1 MKLTPHLKPTLLSR
15 LAAACYRRRLFV
27 LLGWVAAT
35 ALAIYLAGQYG
46 APATTDFGN
55 QTTQSGQAQKLLE
68 KHFPE
73 RAKDTITLAVHSN
86 APIDDPAIRDRVQRA
101 IDRLLAADHVDQV
114 TSPYDAPYQVTGDR
128 HTGYA
133 VATLDVSSADLPP
146 GDVTRLIS
154 DVTSD
159 SGDGVSLALG
169 GEAVNAAETPG
180 GGPADGIGLLAA
192 AIVLLIAFGS
202 VLAMGL
208 PILTAVFGIA
218 IGLSGLSLLQHVFP
232 APSFAP
238 ILATMIGLGVGID
251 YALFIVTRYREA
263 LAAGR
268 TPEEAVVTATAT
280 AGRAVLFAGGTVVVG
295 LLGLLLLGLDFMQG
309 VAVGSAVTVAMTMAA
324 AVTLLPAL
332 LGFAG
337 RRIDWL
343 SVHRRKQSATPWSAR
358 WAGVVFRRPVVAA
371 LLASVVLVLLGVP
384 ALSMRLSM
392 PDASTQPRNTSGY
405 ASHKILTDGFGDG
418 FDATLAVVVKLPSG
432 DPAALASRIGDVA
445 GVASVSPPQT
455 SPDGDLAILAV
466 RPTTGTQSAA
476 TAELVTRIRA
486 ELAGEPA
493 LVGGSAAAAIDY
505 AELTADRLPL
515 VVTVVVGLSLLLLVV
530 IFRSIPIALKAGLLN
545 LLSIGASF
553 GVLVAV
559 LQWGWLGEQLNFPT
573 TMPVTAWVPMIMF
586 PVLFGLS
593 MDYEVFLLSRVRE
606 AYDASGRTRE
616 AVRDGLTRT
625 ARVITAAAAI
635 MIAVF
640 LSVMLGAD
648 IGVKQLG
655 LGLAVAV
662 FVDATVVRLVLVPA
676 MMELFGTVNWWLPRW
691 LDRLL
696 PKVNLDAEPAV
707 PARRTPEAAA
717 V

>member
-358 WAGVVFRRPVVAA
+358 WAGVVFRRPVVAT

-707 PARRTPEAAA
+707 PARRTPEVAA

>member
-1 MKLTPHLKPTLLSR
+1 MKLTLLSR

-73 RAKDTITLAVHSN
+73 RAKDTITLAVHSK
-86 APIDDPAIRDRVQRA
+86 APIDEPAVRDRVQRA
-101 IDRLLAADHVDQV
+101 IDRLAAADHVDQV

-146 GDVTRLIS
+146 AEVTRLIS

-208 PILTAVFGIA
+208 PILAAVFGIA

-263 LAAGR
+263 LASGR

-332 LGFAG
+332 LGFTG
-337 RRIDWL
+337 RKIDWL

-358 WAGVVFRRPVVAA
+358 WAGVVFRRPVVAT
-371 LLASVVLVLLGVP
+371 LLASVVLVLLAVP
-384 ALSMRLSM
+384 ALSLRLSM

-476 TAELVTRIRA
+476 TAALVTRIRA

-676 MMELFGTVNWWLPRW
+676 MMELFGTANWWLPRW

-696 PKVNLDAEPAV
+696 PKVNLEAEPAE
-707 PARRTPEAAA
+707 PAHRTPEVAA

>member
-358 WAGVVFRRPVVAA
+358 WAGVVFRRPVVAT

>member
-101 IDRLLAADHVDQV
+101 IDRLAAADHVDQV

-309 VAVGSAVTVAMTMAA
+309 VAVGSVVTVAMTMAA

-358 WAGVVFRRPVVAA
+358 WAGVVFRRPVVAT

>member
-1 MKLTPHLKPTLLSR
+1 
-15 LAAACYRRRLFV
+15 
-27 LLGWVAAT
+27 
-35 ALAIYLAGQYG
+35 
-46 APATTDFGN
+46 
-55 QTTQSGQAQKLLE
+55 
-68 KHFPE
+68 
-73 RAKDTITLAVHSN
+73 
-86 APIDDPAIRDRVQRA
+86 
-101 IDRLLAADHVDQV
+101 
-114 TSPYDAPYQVTGDR
+114 
-128 HTGYA
+128 
-133 VATLDVSSADLPP
+133 
-146 GDVTRLIS
+146 
-154 DVTSD
+154 
-159 SGDGVSLALG
+159 
-169 GEAVNAAETPG
+169 
-180 GGPADGIGLLAA
+180 
-192 AIVLLIAFGS
+192 
-202 VLAMGL
+202 
-208 PILTAVFGIA
+208 
-218 IGLSGLSLLQHVFP
+218 
-232 APSFAP
+232 
-238 ILATMIGLGVGID
+238 
-251 YALFIVTRYREA
+251 
-263 LAAGR
+263 
-268 TPEEAVVTATAT
+268 
-280 AGRAVLFAGGTVVVG
+280 VVVG

-332 LGFAG
+332 LGFTG
-337 RRIDWL
+337 RKIDWL

-358 WAGVVFRRPVVAA
+358 WAGVVFRRPVVAT
-371 LLASVVLVLLGVP
+371 LLASVVLVLLAVP
-384 ALSMRLSM
+384 ALSLRLSM

-476 TAELVTRIRA
+476 TAALVTRIRA

-676 MMELFGTVNWWLPRW
+676 MMELFGTANWWLPRR

-696 PKVNLDAEPAV
+696 PKVNLEAEPAE
-707 PARRTPEAAA
+707 PAHRTPEVAA

>member
-101 IDRLLAADHVDQV
+101 IDRLAAADHVDQV

-358 WAGVVFRRPVVAA
+358 WAGVVFRRPVVAT